1 MSINRREFLILTG
14 ATAACAAADCLALA
28 DSGSSVVA
36 GAGQVV
42 DAGPVGNFAADGVYD
57 AFRSLGFF
65 VIRKGG
71 ELSALSSICTHRKAQ
86 LKAEPDCSFYCKR
99 HGSTFDPGGHVT
111 KGPAKRDLPVLAMS
125 VNEAG
130 HLLVTVPAG

>member
-1 MSINRREFLILTG
+1 MSINRREFLILTT
-14 ATAACAAADCLALA
+14 ATVACAATDCLALA
-28 DSGSSVVA
+28 DSGSIA
-36 GAGQVV
+36 ERVV

-57 AFRSLGFF
+57 AFRSQGFF

-71 ELSALSSICTHRKAQ
+71 KLSALSSICTHRKFQ

-111 KGPAKRDLPVLAMS
+111 KGPAKRDLPALVTS

-130 HLLVTVPAG
+130 HLLVTIPGA